1 MDSSFFN
8 RLIIGLVLVTTILI
22 SYFSYLDHYLM
33 SIIILFVTFDLYNIK
48 VFKKYFIY
56 LFLLSLFLIYIFL
69 PFNFLKFTYVLEI
82 LIILSIIISNKFK
95 KILFLLFCLILIYLI
110 SADRNIFYTLILIS
124 FLNDTMAYIFG
135 KTLRGPL
142 ILPSISPK
150 KTWSGTISS
159 FLITTIVLYLLKF
172 NIYFSAIISISL
184 FFGDILL
191 SHIKRYL
198 MLKDFSSLLGSH
210 GGILDR
216 LDSMFLVAILF
227 QIYLLF

>member
-1 MDSSFFN
+1 
-8 RLIIGLVLVTTILI
+8 
-22 SYFSYLDHYLM
+22 M
-33 SIIILFVTFDLYNIK
+33 SIIIIFITFDLYNIK
-48 VFKKYFIY
+48 AFKKYFI
-56 LFLLSLFLIYIFL
+56 FPFFLSLFLIYIFL
-69 PFNFLKFTYVLEI
+69 PFNFLKLTYVFEI
-82 LIILSIIISNKFK
+82 LIIFSIIIFNKFK
-95 KILFLLFCLILIYLI
+95 KILFLLLVFLFCLIIIYLI
-110 SADRNIFYTLILIS
+110 SADRNLFYTLILIS
-124 FLNDTMAYIFG
+124 FFNDTMAYIFG

-150 KTWSGTISS
+150 KTWSGTILS

-172 NIYFSAIISISL
+172 NIYFSVIISISL
-184 FFGDILL
+184 FFGDILF

-198 MLKDFSSLLGSH
+198 KLKDFSSLLGSH

>member
-1 MDSSFFN
+1 
-8 RLIIGLVLVTTILI
+8 
-22 SYFSYLDHYLM
+22 
-33 SIIILFVTFDLYNIK
+33 
-48 VFKKYFIY
+48 
-56 LFLLSLFLIYIFL
+56 
-69 PFNFLKFTYVLEI
+69 
-82 LIILSIIISNKFK
+82 
-95 KILFLLFCLILIYLI
+95 
-110 SADRNIFYTLILIS
+110 
-124 FLNDTMAYIFG
+124 MAYIFG
-135 KTLRGPL
+135 RTLRGPL

-159 FLITTIVLYLLKF
+159 FLITTIVLFSLKF
-172 NIYFSAIISISL
+172 NIYFSAIISLL

-227 QIYLLF
+227 HLYLLFLIWLLKLLL